1 MQNFIV
7 VKLSAIGDVIHAL
20 PVSYAIKETFPTSHL
35 TWVVEPPAY
44 PLLEENPYI
53 DDLIVFPKKDF
64 KSFQGFMTN
73 YLPFRRRIRQRRYD
87 ASLDLQ
93 GLFKSASIIAQAGA
107 REKYGTS
114 NMREGSNLLSRP
126 VRGAHAGGHIVERYL
141 DVARAIGC
149 QVEEVSFPI
158 TIPDEAR
165 ARVETLLRAQAVPE
179 SRPYA
184 VLAIGANWPNKRWP
198 TNYYSALS
206 DWLFGEGIIPI
217 LAGGGAL
224 DDNLAAS
231 IAATAQIPPVSLVGR
246 TSLIEL
252 AALIDRAALVIG
264 GDTGPVHMAAG
275 LRRKTIMLLGPTD
288 ANRNGPYGQL
298 ENAIEIDRDC
308 RYCWKRSCARGM
320 DCLAKITV
328 AEVQAK
334 IRRVL
339 NRPLRRGECP

>member
-64 KSFQGFMTN
+64 KTFRGFMAN
-73 YLPFRRRIRQRRYD
+73 YMPFRRRIRQRRYD
-87 ASLDLQ
+87 VSLDLQ
-93 GLFKSASIIAQAGA
+93 GLFKSASVVAQAGA
-107 REKYGTS
+107 KEKFGTCD
-114 NMREGSNLLSRP
+114 MREGSGLLSKP
-126 VRGAHAGGHIVERYL
+126 VRGPHAEGHIVERYL
-141 DVARAIGC
+141 DVARAVGC
-149 QVEEVSFPI
+149 QVEEVRFPLH
-158 TIPDEAR
+158 IPDGAR
-165 ARVETLLRAQAVPE
+165 LRIEELLREQHVPAH
-179 SRPYA
+179 RPYA

-198 TNYYSALS
+198 TNCYSALS

-217 LAGGGAL
+217 LVGGGRL
-224 DDNLAAS
+224 DENLAAA
-231 IAATAQIPPVSLVGR
+231 IAATAQIPPISLVNR

-252 AALIDRAALVIG
+252 AALMDGAALAIG

-275 LRRKTIMLLGPTD
+275 LRRKTVMLLGPTD
-288 ANRNGPYGQL
+288 AKRNGPYEQP

-308 RYCWKRSCARGM
+308 RSCWKRSCARGL
-320 DCLAKITV
+320 DCLAKISV
-328 AEVQAK
+328 AQVQEK
-334 IRRVL
+334 IKAVL
-339 NRPLRRGECP
+339 KR